1 MNTPEWFGTI
11 GVMNSPQAVHRR
23 GAIGLLRRAIGELGA
38 VAAGLRI
45 RRVLRPSQPRPVEAR
60 PATARPGR
68 LQPRSERGML
78 AQQPARS
85 ACR

>member
-11 GVMNSPQAVHRR
+11 GVMNSQHLHRR
-23 GAIGLLRRAIGELGA
+23 GVIGLLRRAIGELGA
-38 VAAGLRI
+38 AAAGLRI
-45 RRVLRPSQPRPVEAR
+45 RRVLRPSQPRPAEAR
-60 PATARPGR
+60 PATASPGR

-85 ACR
+85 A